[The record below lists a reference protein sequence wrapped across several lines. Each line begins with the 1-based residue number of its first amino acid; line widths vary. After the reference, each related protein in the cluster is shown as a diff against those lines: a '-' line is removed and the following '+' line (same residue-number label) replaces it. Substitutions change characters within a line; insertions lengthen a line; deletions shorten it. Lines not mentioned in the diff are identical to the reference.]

1 MTIIA
6 LVSKER
12 VTTNTL
18 VFQGPGTGIRTVYVE
33 DGALLANDIMEL
45 ALVEFIPLGPEAA
58 AFVDFLDDR
67 VEVFEEGRIT
77 SGEIWEGW
85 TARCGAGP
93 GGGPVEGISRQ
104 DAAKLF
110 RARLGAQ
117 DQTRARING
126 RVQRCWRGYRLAPP
140 AQ

>member
-33 DGALLANDIMEL
+33 DGVLLANDAMEL

-58 AFVDFLDDR
+58 VFVDFLDDR

-93 GGGPVEGISRQ
+93 GAGLVGGISRQ
-104 DAAKLF
+104 KAAKLF
-110 RARLGAQ
+110 RARLGAK